1 MALEESI
8 IELLGKKDYSPLR
21 QDELS
26 DALLLRKTERKQL
39 RRTLHKLLDE
49 GVIAR
54 VKKDRFVLPKD
65 ADLVAGDIS
74 FRQSGSA
81 RVFPEQKPGQ
91 ATREPLEIKA
101 EDTGLAMHGDKVLVR
116 VDDFEKRFHGRDRGN
131 RRRSQFDNMQFGRV
145 IRILQRKR
153 ETFPGTLKR
162 SRMFWYVIPDDPRII
177 QDILV
182 PPPEQATF
190 LPRPKE
196 DDKVIVRMLE
206 WRQRHLNP
214 EGEIIEV
221 LGQTHE
227 PGAEFKALLHKF
239 DLSPEFPQAVSEQVL
254 EVSPKVTNSD
264 IGNRFDARKIFT
276 FTIDPDDAKDFD
288 DALSIEYKKGGGL
301 KIGVHIADV
310 SAYVKH
316 NTPLDREA
324 QKRGNS
330 TYLVGCVIPMLPHA
344 LSNGICSLVEAE
356 DRLVKT
362 VWLDF
367 DAKGALRKK
376 SFSNSVIRSNKRLT
390 YAQALALLKQSDLE
404 KIRAT
409 PLPAAH
415 QTGSTG
421 RALNELQDNELEDL
435 QKGVRALWKVAS
447 NLRRDRFKKGSLELD
462 MPEVKIYVDEDG
474 YADKIVQHEYDE
486 SHQLIEEYMLLANE
500 VVAKELSHAQLPYLS
515 RVHDEPEPEKL
526 DELRQQMAIAG
537 IKCGDLTK
545 RSEVT
550 KLLKAIK
557 DHPQGYTL
565 RISFLRSLKQAC
577 YRAEADG
584 HYGLAKQFYAHFTSP
599 IRRYSD
605 LIVHRIFDFHLVKS
619 GNDSAP
625 SRPPK
630 IYAKN
635 ELDRLGEHVSIT
647 ERNSQEAE
655 RESNKI
661 KLLEYFEREA
671 ERPEKN
677 EFDAVIT
684 DARNHG
690 LFIELTQTM
699 AFGMVHIST
708 LQDDIYHVVDGGQ
721 ALLGRKQQKR
731 YSVGDNVKVVIER
744 IDRFKRQMDFRLTD
758 QIEDKPRR
766 GGRGGP
772 PRGRS
777 QGSRSSSSRSQSS
790 RGQGGRSQ
798 GSKSSSSGKSS
809 QAGKRNPSGKSSPG
823 GKSGGRGQRKRNK

>member
-8 IELLGKKDYSPLR
+8 IELLGNKEYSPLR
-21 QDELS
+21 QEELADTLKLQKS
-26 DALLLRKTERKQL
+26 ERKQL

-54 VKKDRFVLPKD
+54 IKKDRFVLPKD
-65 ADLVAGDIS
+65 ADLVAGDIL

-81 RVFPEQKPGQ
+81 RVMPDPKPGQ
-91 ATREPLEIKA
+91 AAREPLEIRS
-101 EDTGLAMHGDKVLVR
+101 EDTGLALHGDKVLVR
-116 VDDFEKRFHGRDRGN
+116 VDDSNKRFEGRQRGN
-131 RRRSQFDNMQFGRV
+131 RRQDTRFGDQTYARV

-153 ETFPGTLKR
+153 ETFTGTLKR

-182 PPPEQATF
+182 PPPEESAF

-221 LGQTHE
+221 LGLTHE

-239 DLSPEFPQAVSEQVL
+239 ELSPEFPQAVSEQVL
-254 EVSPKVTNSD
+254 DVSPKVSSKD
-264 IGNRFDARKIFT
+264 IVGRQDARKLFT

-288 DALSIEYKKGGGL
+288 DAISIEEKKGGGMRV
-301 KIGVHIADV
+301 GVHIADV

-316 NTPLDREA
+316 NSALDREA

-356 DRLVKT
+356 DRLVKS
-362 VWLDF
+362 VWLEF
-367 DAKGALRKK
+367 DVKGTLRKK
-376 SFSNSVIRSNKRLT
+376 GFSNSVIRSNKRLT
-390 YAQALALLKQSDLE
+390 YGQALALLKKSDLDE
-404 KIRAT
+404 IRAT
-409 PLPAAH
+409 PLPPAH

-421 RALNELQDNELEDL
+421 RALNELKDDELLKL
-435 QKGVRALWKVAS
+435 QQGVRNLWKVAS
-447 NLRRDRFKKGSLELD
+447 KLRRDRFKKGSLELD

-474 YADKIVQHEYDE
+474 YADRIVQHEYDE
-486 SHQLIEEYMLLANE
+486 SHQLIEEFMLTANE
-500 VVAKELSHAQLPYLS
+500 VVARELSLAKLPYLS
-515 RVHDEPEPEKL
+515 RVHDEPDPEKL
-526 DELRQQMAIAG
+526 NELRQQMQIAG
-537 IKCGDLTK
+537 LKCGDLTK
-545 RSEVT
+545 RGEVT
-550 KLLKAIK
+550 KLLAQVK

-605 LIVHRIFDFHLVKS
+605 LVVHRIFDFFLMKS
-619 GNDSAP
+619 GNDTAP

-630 IYAKN
+630 IYSKS
-635 ELDRLGEHVSIT
+635 ELDRMGEHLSIT
-647 ERNSQEAE
+647 ERSSQEAE

-661 KLLEYFEREA
+661 KLLEYFEKEA
-671 ERPEKN
+671 TKPEKN
-677 EFDAVIT
+677 EFEAVIT

-708 LQDDIYHVVDGGQ
+708 LQDDIYHVVDGGA
-721 ALLGRKQQKR
+721 ALLGRKMQKR
-731 YSVGDNVKVVIER
+731 YSVGDKVNVVIER

-758 QIEDKPRR
+758 QLEKPKRRERRNDK
-766 GGRGGP
+766 
-772 PRGRS
+772 
-777 QGSRSSSSRSQSS
+777 
-790 RGQGGRSQ
+790 GQGR
-798 GSKSSSSGKSS
+798 
-809 QAGKRNPSGKSSPG
+809 R
-823 GKSGGRGQRKRNK
+823 RRK

>member
-21 QDELS
+21 QEELAN
-26 DALLLRKTERKQL
+26 ALLLRKNERKQL

-65 ADLVAGDIS
+65 ADLVAGEIS

-91 ATREPLEIKA
+91 ATRDPLEIKA

-116 VDDFEKRFHGRDRGN
+116 VDDSDKRFHGRARGN
-131 RRRSQFDNMQFGRV
+131 RKNDYFANQTFGRV

-221 LGQTHE
+221 LGETHE

-288 DALSIEYKKGGGL
+288 DALSIEYKKSGGL
-301 KIGVHIADV
+301 RIGVHIADV

-316 NTPLDREA
+316 NTALDREA

-367 DAKGALRKK
+367 DAKGGLRKK

-421 RALNELQDNELEDL
+421 RALNTLKDDELNDL
-435 QKGVRALWKVAS
+435 QKGVRALWKIAAK
-447 NLRRDRFKKGSLELD
+447 LRRDRFKKGSLELD

-474 YADKIVQHEYDE
+474 YADRIVQHEYDE

-500 VVAKELSHAQLPYLS
+500 VVAKELTQAGLPYLS
-515 RVHDEPEPEKL
+515 RVHDEPEPDKL

-545 RSEVT
+545 RGEVT
-550 KLLKAIK
+550 KLLKTIK

-630 IYAKN
+630 IYSKS
-635 ELDRLGEHVSIT
+635 ELDRLGDHVSIT

-677 EFDAVIT
+677 HFDAVIT

-708 LQDDIYHVVDGGQ
+708 LQDDIYHVVDGGA
-721 ALLGRKQQKR
+721 ALLGRKKQKR

-758 QIEDKPRR
+758 QIEDKPKR
-766 GGRGGP
+766 GGRGG
-772 PRGRS
+772 GK
-777 QGSRSSSSRSQSS
+777 
-790 RGQGGRSQ
+790 GQWQ
-798 GSKSSSSGKSS
+798 K
-809 QAGKRNPSGKSSPG
+809 KR
-823 GKSGGRGQRKRNK
+823 RK

>member
-8 IELLGKKDYSPLR
+8 IELLGQKDYSPQR
-21 QDELS
+21 QDELAQALKLSKS
-26 DALLLRKTERKQL
+26 DRKKL

-65 ADLVAGDIS
+65 ADLVAGEIV
-74 FRQSGSA
+74 FRQSGA
-81 RVFPEQKPGQ
+81 AKIFPEQKPGQ
-91 ATREPLEIKA
+91 ATREPLEIRA

-116 VDDFEKRFHGRDRGN
+116 VDDYEKRFHSRDRGS
-131 RRRSQFDNMQFGRV
+131 RRRNNFPDIKFGRV

-153 ETFPGTLKR
+153 ETFPGTLKK

-239 DLSPEFPQAVSEQVL
+239 DLSPDFPHAVSEQVL
-254 EVSPKVTNSD
+254 EIPSKVSNKEISNRIDIRKV
-264 IGNRFDARKIFT
+264 FT

-288 DALSIEYKKGGGL
+288 DAISVEYTEGGGL
-301 KIGVHIADV
+301 QIGVHIADV

-356 DRLVKT
+356 DRLVKS

-367 DAKGALRKK
+367 DPKGVLRKK
-376 SFSNSVIRSNKRLT
+376 AFSNSVIRSNKRLT
-390 YAQALALLKQSDLE
+390 YAQALALLKKDDLE
-404 KIRAT
+404 EIRAT

-421 RALNELQDNELEDL
+421 RALNKLKDAELLDL
-435 QKGVRALWKVAS
+435 QKAIRALWKVAS
-447 NLRRDRFKKGSLELD
+447 KMRRERFKKGSLELD
-462 MPEVKIYVDEDG
+462 MPEVKIYVDEQG
-474 YADKIVQHEYDE
+474 YADQIVQHEYDE
-486 SHQLIEEYMLLANE
+486 SHQLIEEFMLLANE
-500 VVAKELSHAQLPYLS
+500 VIAKELSHAQLPYLS
-515 RVHDEPEPEKL
+515 RVHDEPDPEKL

-537 IKCGDLTK
+537 IKVGDLTK
-545 RSEVT
+545 RSETT

-557 DHPQGYTL
+557 DHPQSYTL

-605 LIVHRIFDFHLVKS
+605 LVVHRIFDFHLFKT

-625 SRPPK
+625 ARPPK
-630 IYAKN
+630 IYSKS
-635 ELDRLGEHVSIT
+635 ELDRMGEHLSIT

-671 ERPEKN
+671 ERPEKRPF
-677 EFDAVIT
+677 EAIIT

-690 LFIELTQTM
+690 LFIELTHSM
-699 AFGMVHIST
+699 AFGLVHIST

-731 YSVGDNVKVVIER
+731 YSIGDKVMVQIER

-758 QIEDKPRR
+758 QIEEKPKR
-766 GGRGGP
+766 
-772 PRGRS
+772 
-777 QGSRSSSSRSQSS
+777 GSRS
-790 RGQGGRSQ
+790 GQ
-798 GSKSSSSGKSS
+798 K
-809 QAGKRNPSGKSSPG
+809 PG
-823 GKSGGRGQRKRNK
+823 GKSNSSKKRKR